1 MYLAEVC
8 YYINDCLVPF
18 EIYQLLGNIELSGFL
33 TTSPHI
39 MTLFYNKFLNCLRTY
54 YIKIDWNYSNFNSKH
69 LKTNQN
75 CTLSISMWNKI
86 KGTPI
91 LKLAIVKKSSEK
103 QNLSK
108 KLSKS
113 LSKYSSKSTSKNSS
127 NNMSKELIKKL
138 VKKYVKKSRFLEA
151 PLVQQTDSELKNQ
164 EEK

>member
-1 MYLAEVC
+1 
-8 YYINDCLVPF
+8 
-18 EIYQLLGNIELSGFL
+18 
-33 TTSPHI
+33 
-39 MTLFYNKFLNCLRTY
+39 
-54 YIKIDWNYSNFNSKH
+54 
-69 LKTNQN
+69 
-75 CTLSISMWNKI
+75 MWNKI

-113 LSKYSSKSTSKNSS
+113 SSKYSSKSTSKNSS